1 MCQCLTSCQSR
12 QIPAYQVAFIQTLS
26 SRWSHLSP
34 CMLLLKAM
42 MDRLLEFFLFLSMI
56 IQEAVTLVFFFLF
69 SLCYVFAKT
78 TDCLLKDLIIHLL
91 LCSFPIS
98 KRFLNDKDMF
108 LNKKKVWLFFQSL
121 RNAKLVKSFETRQL
135 YQKMKQHS
143 GMFLKGEQNLPPQN
157 MLLWHK
163 DYFRL
168 IIFKKQQAQEKLSK
182 LRSYPFCR
190 RYLHLEGKSSSVRFL
205 PLRTRQRRMTKH

>member
-78 TDCLLKDLIIHLL
+78 TDCLLKDLIIHL